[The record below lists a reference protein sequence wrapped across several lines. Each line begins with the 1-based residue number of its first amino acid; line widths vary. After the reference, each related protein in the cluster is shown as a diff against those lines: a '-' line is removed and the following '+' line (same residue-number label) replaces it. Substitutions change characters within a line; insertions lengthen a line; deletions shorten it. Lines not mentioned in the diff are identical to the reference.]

1 MMNNV
6 VITDA
11 QLNPGYS
18 GGPLVD
24 ASGKMLGLNAFYIS
38 SRGIAIRS
46 SKVKGIVENLKSYGR
61 VRRAYLGITSYP
73 TPIPEEITKQIG
85 EISQDSGLIV
95 VSVEPN
101 SAAKKAGLVM
111 GDVLLSLDGTQV
123 GSLHDIDRL
132 LTQEL
137 IGKDVKLIVLRSEK
151 LTELAIVPE
160 EASLQGR

>member
-1 MMNNV
+1 MNNV

-11 QLNPGYS
+11 RLNPGYS

-24 ASGKMLGLNAFYIS
+24 IRGRMVGLNAFYIS
-38 SRGIAIRS
+38 SRGIAIRT

-61 VRRAYLGITSYP
+61 VRRAYLGITSYS
-73 TPIPEEITKQIG
+73 TPIPEEIANHIG
-85 EISQDSGLIV
+85 ISQDSGLIV

-101 SAAKKAGLVM
+101 SPAKKASVLM
-111 GDVLLSLDGTQV
+111 GDVVLSLGGKQV

-137 IGKDVKLIVLRSEK
+137 IGKEVKLIVLRSEK
-151 LTELAIVPE
+151 LTELTIIPEDTLKRAI
-160 EASLQGR
+160 